1 MSSSRRIVQCQHR
14 QTIST
19 IHAGLERIVCE
30 KCGHVSVKYIE
41 STLLVERDMDDSSS
55 EPGAGCG
62 WCLAPVEFLIP
73 GGKACGI
80 HAWRE
85 ASRQLTLGSEPW
97 IPIEI
102 DQPTTT
108 R

>member
-19 IHAGLERIVCE
+19 IHAGLERVVCE

-41 STLLVERDMDDSSS
+41 STLLPDSDFDESS
-55 EPGAGCG
+55 VVAGDVCG
-62 WCLAPVEFLIP
+62 WCLAPVQFLIP
-73 GGKACGI
+73 GGKACGR